1 MMKRWLLSLS
11 IASALMLPAASAV
24 AQQAEHQGL
33 KNQIEIFKDI
43 LTTAAKQQ
51 AGEDN
56 SRLEDVEFT
65 YLKGQGVVFFVRSA
79 RMPWR
84 FVAPDVPEPPLPPEM
99 PEMSGFAKDLQLD
112 RVVEEGL
119 RTAHRVLS
127 QFSGEYS
134 DEWFELVEQK
144 RELAWEARDLNR
156 EMRDIEFQ
164 RDMQDKDASNE
175 TIEQREKELEA
186 KLAELKEKQ
195 AQLDVELAEMKKMLK
210 AKQDKVRKER
220 LLTQEK
226 SIEAI
231 ENVFSNVLCDYG
243 ITLKSLP
250 DDEQVSLVIRDAS
263 MNKDKRL
270 DNVYVFGKS
279 AINSCDSQP
288 DELLKQA
295 QKYKF

>member
-11 IASALMLPAASAV
+11 IASALMLPATASI
-24 AQQAEHQGL
+24 AQEADHQGL

-51 AGEDN
+51 DGRES
-56 SRLEDVEFT
+56 SRLDDVEFT
-65 YLKGQGVVFFVRSA
+65 YLRGQGVVFFVRSA

-84 FVAPDVPEPPLPPEM
+84 IVAPDVPEPPMPPEM

-144 RELAWEARDLNR
+144 RELAWEVRDLNR
-156 EMRDIEFQ
+156 ELRDIEFQ
-164 RDMQDKDASNE
+164 RDVQDKASKAE
-175 TIEQREKELEA
+175 MKTHKEELEA
-186 KLAELKEKQ
+186 RLAELKAQQK
-195 AQLDVELAEMKKMLK
+195 QLDIELNEMKKTLK
-210 AKQDKVRKER
+210 AKQEKVQKER

-231 ENVFSNVLCDYG
+231 EQVFTRVLCDYG

-250 DDEQVSLVIRDAS
+250 DSEQVSLVIRDAS
-263 MNKDKRL
+263 VSDKKRL
-270 DNVYVFGKS
+270 DNIYVFEKS
-279 AINSCDSQP
+279 AINACESEPAD
-288 DELLKQA
+288 LLEQA

>member
-11 IASALMLPAASAV
+11 IASALMLPTASAV
-24 AQQAEHQGL
+24 ADEAAHQGL

-51 AGEDN
+51 AGKEH
-56 SRLEDVEFT
+56 SRLEEVEFT
-65 YLKGQGVVFFVRSA
+65 YLEGQGVVFFIRSA

-84 FVAPDVPEPPLPPEM
+84 FVSPDVPEPPMPPEM
-99 PEMSGFAKDLQLD
+99 PEMSGFAQDLKLD

-156 EMRDIEFQ
+156 EIRDIEFQ
-164 RDMQDKDASNE
+164 RDMQ
-175 TIEQREKELEA
+175 EQDVSDSALDEREKEAEA

-195 AQLDVELAEMKKMLK
+195 ATLDAKLAEMKQALQ
-210 AKQDKVRKER
+210 AKQEEVRKER

-231 ENVFSNVLCDYG
+231 ESVFSSVLCDYG

-263 MNKDKRL
+263 INRDKRL
-270 DNVYVFGKS
+270 DNVYVFDKS
-279 AINSCDSQP
+279 AIGRCDSQP
-288 DELLKQA
+288 AELLKQA